1 MSSVAGPFPKHDLS
15 KVNEELRNHDMYG
28 HYVANDILPDYVGGS
43 KVHLLLG
50 ITLTAQPTHL
60 FTLESGISVF
70 RSPFKDI
77 FGSDICYGGSH
88 ESFKGSKLSPETNHA
103 VLFLN
108 TMESV
113 MMSVSHATSDTMKVH
128 NDTLTSVMDYD
139 SDDGMVKPSNTQ
151 YSIMIDSEAH
161 ISVFPSALT
170 EKDFKDANDSTTG
183 NGNDESQV
191 LHQDSIDPLNDE
203 ISSHSCSAH
212 KASVPIARLR
222 EIIDQDDTGN
232 IVSYRCP
239 NCSKCLKCKESGKI
253 KAVTLQESVEQ
264 AIIEKSV
271 TIDKEK
277 RKVFVDLP
285 FIKDPVPFL
294 TQRHH
299 ASDNYKSARQVY
311 NQQCRKP
318 ELHKVEMRKA
328 HAELV
333 NKGYMK
339 KLSDFDAKA
348 QEKII
353 GAPFRHYYPWRTVEK
368 TDSVSTPIRMVVD
381 PTMTGLNLI
390 LAKGENRLG
399 KMNEILIRNRTK
411 THAWTSDISKMYNQ
425 LQLNEESYPYSLFLY
440 HSSLDPSAE
449 PEIWVM
455 VVAWYGVVPT
465 GNQAG
470 FAIEE
475 VAYSAPPEFQIAK
488 DALLKDRFVDDLAP
502 GQLSDEL
509 RDEQISKCRELL
521 GTAGFSLKFVAK
533 SGEPPCS
540 KASSD
545 GVSLKMLGY
554 VWVPESDILS
564 PGISELN
571 FNKKVR
577 GAKKPNSKPVITM
590 SDAEELVASTKLTR
604 KMVAS
609 KVAELY
615 DPVGIWEPLKLQ
627 LKLGLSKLNSLDWD
641 EMLSSSDQLAWKD
654 RLVKFVE
661 FPAMK
666 VDRCVIPQN
675 AIISKGARLI
685 CISDAATH
693 AGGAAIYIG
702 FYCTDGSFSN
712 KLLTAKSKLMS
723 ATVPRNELSA
733 ILLMTE
739 MAYIVSKALEGM
751 ITQILYITDSTIA
764 LSWCHNINKRLR
776 LYVHS
781 RVESIRRMI
790 EWTLDSTEELP
801 LFHIDGRL
809 NIADLLTKEHDV
821 STQTLDQKSEW
832 QSGSCWMSLPI
843 EEMPLTKYSK
853 VKLDTSK
860 EAEAGIECYQE
871 PFSMS
876 SVDCHMA
883 CTRDVSEVY
892 VDTIAVTTQNLLE
905 SHYEPEGQLDASN
918 GSVFLA
924 QAGAAR
930 GKDDFLVDMIALGW
944 QRGRSTIAIWI
955 KFIHRSFH
963 KLHISKGKDKEE
975 RCLQCTHQKNSSAEM
990 SSALLGQADRYLFR
1004 TETDIIL
1011 RTTTEYQ
1018 RRKFVMK
1025 DKVLMYTGRLAEEN
1039 QFTTRDLDTKVFF
1052 DSHEFTG
1059 LCPVVMSHSSL
1070 CFSFLM
1076 HVHMKVR
1083 PHAGVEVTLK
1093 EVAKR
1098 MHIPDSP
1105 RKIVKAI
1112 RNDCVK
1118 CRIIFKKTL
1127 ELEMSKHHASR
1138 TMLAPIFY
1146 NCQMDVVF
1154 GFKGQSF
1161 KRSRSTLK
1169 VYALV
1174 IVCLMSS
1181 ATSILAMEGME
1192 TQDVIL
1198 AIERHSARHGVPA
1211 ELFVDNGSQL
1221 IALKSAKFSIR
1232 DLDTYMYDSVGMR
1245 ITVSSPK
1252 AHEERGRVEA
1262 KVKQVRSLLERTG
1275 VDTDVPMTVI
1285 QWETVFS
1292 KVASALDDL
1301 PLAKG
1306 HTSNASDSGFDIIT
1320 PNRLKLGRNNNR
1332 SLMGSIEM
1340 QNAALPS
1347 DILDRNRK
1355 ITSAYL
1361 QILID
1366 RIHHFQHRPE
1376 KWLKNSDVPPKV
1388 NDTVLFVFKD
1398 GGNIVSQSKAWKL
1411 GRIVHVTGTKV
1422 RIMYPNKSDS
1432 TKIPTWRFTERNW
1445 REVSIIMTE
1454 NELYTNSNEYF
1465 ESIREDANLQ
1475 NPYYE

>member
-1 MSSVAGPFPKHDLS
+1 M
-15 KVNEELRNHDMYG
+15 VND
-28 HYVANDILPDYVGGS
+28 VLPDYVGGS

-50 ITLTAQPTHL
+50 ITLTAQPVHL
-60 FTLESGISVF
+60 FTLDSGISVF

-88 ESFKGSKLSPETNHA
+88 ESFKGNKSSPETNHA

-113 MMSVSHATSDTMKVH
+113 RLSVSQATSDTIKVH
-128 NDTLTSVMDYD
+128 NETLTSVIDYD
-139 SDDGMVKPSNTQ
+139 SDDRMVKPSVTQ
-151 YSIMIDSEAH
+151 YSIMVDPDAH
-161 ISVFPSALT
+161 INVFPSALT
-170 EKDFKDANDSTTG
+170 EKDFKDASEDIDG
-183 NGNDESQV
+183 IDNDESQE
-191 LHQDSIDPLNDE
+191 LHQESVRSSIDE
-203 ISSHSCSAH
+203 ISSHSCSVH

-271 TIDKEK
+271 SIDKEK
-277 RKVFVDLP
+277 GKVFVDLP

-333 NKGYMK
+333 SKGYMK
-339 KLSDFDAKA
+339 KLSDFDASA

-475 VAYSAPPEFQIAK
+475 IAYGAPPGFDIAK
-488 DALLKDRFVDDLAP
+488 AALLNDRFVDDLAP
-502 GQLSDEL
+502 GQHSVEL
-509 RDEQISKCRELL
+509 REEQISKCKELL

-540 KASSD
+540 KASSN

-554 VWVPESDILS
+554 VWAPVTDILS

-577 GAKKPNSKPVITM
+577 GAKKPNAKPVITM
-590 SDAEELVASTKLTR
+590 SDAEELVATTTLTR

-641 EMLSSSDQLAWKD
+641 EVLSPPDQALWKD
-654 RLVKFVE
+654 KFVTFVG
-661 FPAMK
+661 FPDMK
-666 VDRCVIPQN
+666 VDRCVVPEN

-702 FYCTDGSFSN
+702 FHCDDGSFSN

-751 ITQILYITDSTIA
+751 VTQIIYVTDSTIA
-764 LSWCHNINKRLR
+764 LSWCHNVNKRLR

-790 EWTLDSTEELP
+790 EWTLNSTEELP
-801 LFHIDGRL
+801 LFHVDGRL
-809 NIADLLTKEHDV
+809 NIADLLTKEHDI

-832 QSGSCWMSLPI
+832 QSGSSWMSMPVDS
-843 EEMPLTKYSK
+843 MPLMRYSK
-853 VKLDTSK
+853 VKLDVNK

-876 SVDCHMA
+876 HVECQVL
-883 CTRDVSEVY
+883 CTEDISETY
-892 VDTIAVTTQNLLE
+892 CDTVAIITQNLLD
-905 SHYEPEGQLDASN
+905 SHYEPEVFVDAS
-918 GSVFLA
+918 GGTAFHA
-924 QAGAAR
+924 QAGAGR

-944 QRGRSTIAIWI
+944 QRGQRTIATWI
-955 KFIHRSFH
+955 QLLHMLFH
-963 KLHISKGKDKEE
+963 KLHTSKGKDKEE
-975 RCLQCTHQKNSSAEM
+975 RCLVCTNLHNSSSE
-990 SSALLGQADRYLFR
+990 SSSSFLREANSFLLR
-1004 TETDIIL
+1004 TETNIIL
-1011 RTTTEYQ
+1011 RTTNESQ
-1018 RRKFVMK
+1018 RRRFVMK
-1025 DKVLMYTGRLAEEN
+1025 DGTLMYTGRLSEEN
-1039 QFTTRDLDTKVFF
+1039 QFTSRDLDTKVFF

-1059 LCPVVMSHSSL
+1059 LCPVVFSHSPL
-1070 CFSFLM
+1070 FFSYAM

-1093 EVAKR
+1093 EIAKV
-1098 MHIPDSP
+1098 MHVPDSP
-1105 RKIVKAI
+1105 RKIIKAI

-1118 CRIIFKKTL
+1118 CKIIFKKTL
-1127 ELEMSKHHASR
+1127 ELEMSKHHAAR

-1161 KRSRSTLK
+1161 KRSRSVLK

-1221 IALKSAKFSIR
+1221 IALKSAKFNIR

-1262 KVKQVRSLLERTG
+1262 KVKQIRSLLERTG
-1275 VDTDVPMTVI
+1275 IDNDVPMTVI

-1292 KVASALDDL
+1292 KVASNLDDL
-1301 PLAKG
+1301 PMAKG

-1332 SLMGSIEM
+1332 SLMGSIRME
-1340 QNAALPS
+1340 NAALPS
-1347 DILDRNRK
+1347 DILDRNRR

-1361 QILID
+1361 QILVD
-1366 RIHHFQHRPE
+1366 RVHHFQHRPE
-1376 KWLKNSDVPPKV
+1376 KWLKNSDIPPKI

-1411 GRIVHVTGTKV
+1411 GRIVNVTNTKV
-1422 RIMYPNKSDS
+1422 RIMYPNKADA

-1454 NELYTNSNEYF
+1454 NELYTNSSEYF
-1465 ESIREDANLQ
+1465 DSIKEDANLQ
-1475 NPYYE
+1475 KQCRE